1 MRTTRFRTIA
11 VLAAA
16 LAAILAYSPLARA
29 ADPISVDE
37 AYHQIKD
44 AERGMP
50 VPTPVQ
56 TINVGTFDATSGA
69 YDGLATEVEIF
80 NTKPVRIVPEVFVN
94 AVNAKLVFGILR
106 STQSVRVSVTGV
118 GSASVPAGRTS
129 ISINVGRLRTVKWT
143 ISSGTVVHR
152 DEFTIKRPKV
162 IGAGAFTIPAL
173 PVAVVYDPPQDPA
186 RSNSVVYTRT
196 TTVATTLGF
205 SVRSSTSSTA
215 TAVNP
220 TFSALGIFQQALQG
234 SATFAN
240 ATGNG
245 AVGAALTKISGALG
259 SAKRN
264 VTTAEDNASTLRRTF
279 AFSEAHGCSLQPG
292 DPHFGPGHSDLIVY
306 LRNVRVI
313 WLDDGTSTALHVL
326 GTGPQD
332 CTTIDQLR
340 SGVADLDPAAAAALI
355 ALDPFA
361 GLLGPKAALAADPR
375 YLALTGI
382 GLLPGILNTATYTQQ
397 LLLENGHVETSS
409 RIVSD
414 DLGAGLL
421 SLIGLAPSETQQ
433 VSSTLSVSNS
443 VDTSEATTVS
453 TALTARTL
461 TEGVRTELAVFYDRA
476 FGTVAFQDP
485 TP

>member
-1 MRTTRFRTIA
+1 MTTHFRTIA
-11 VLAAA
+11 VLTAA
-16 LAAILAYSPLARA
+16 LAALFAYSPLARA
-29 ADPISVDE
+29 DALPLSVDD

-44 AERGMP
+44 AERGIP

-56 TINVGTFDATSGA
+56 TVNVGTFDATTGA

-80 NTKPVRIVPEVFVN
+80 NGKPVRIVPEVFVN

-106 STQSVRVSVTGV
+106 STRTVRVSVTGV

-129 ISINVGRLRTVKWT
+129 LSIDVGRLHSVKWT

-205 SVRSSTSSTA
+205 SVRKSTSTTA
-215 TAVNP
+215 PGINP
-220 TFSALGIFQQALQG
+220 TFSALGIFQQQLQG
-234 SATFAN
+234 SAAFAN

-245 AVGAALTKISGALG
+245 AVGGALQKVSDLLG
-259 SAKRN
+259 RAKRN
-264 VTTAEDNASTLRRTF
+264 VTTSEDGASTLRRSF
-279 AFSEAHGCSLQPG
+279 AFSEAHGCSVQPG
-292 DPHFGPGHSDLIVY
+292 DAHLGPGHSDIVVY

-313 WLDDGTSTALHVL
+313 WLDDGTNTQLHVL

-332 CTTIDQLR
+332 CVSIDQLR
-340 SGVADLDPAAAAALI
+340 SGVANLDPTAAAGLI

-361 GLLGPKAALAADPR
+361 GTLGPKAPLATDPR
-375 YLALTGI
+375 YLGLTGI

-397 LLLENGHVETSS
+397 LLIENGHVETSA
-409 RIVSD
+409 RVVSD

-433 VSSTLSVSNS
+433 VSSTLAVSNS
-443 VDTSEATTVS
+443 VDTSEAAILS

-461 TEGVRTELAVFYDRA
+461 TAGIRTELAVFYDRS
-476 FGTVAFQDP
+476 FGTIAFQDP
-485 TP
+485 RP